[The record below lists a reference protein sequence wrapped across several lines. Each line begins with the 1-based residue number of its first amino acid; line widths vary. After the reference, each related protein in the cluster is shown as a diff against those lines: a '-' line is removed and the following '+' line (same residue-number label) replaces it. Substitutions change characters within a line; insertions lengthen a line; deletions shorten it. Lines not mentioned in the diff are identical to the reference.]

1 MTMRFGVGQPVKR
14 IEDRRLVTGQG
25 RYTDDVMPGEGL
37 HVAFL
42 RAPFAHARM
51 THLDLEA
58 ARTAPG
64 VHLVASQ
71 ADLDANGVRDITC
84 RQWVEFPDG
93 SPMKATTK
101 PAMVRDLNRHA
112 GDIVAMVV
120 ADSREEARNAVDL
133 IEMDFDPMD
142 AVTDIYASM
151 ADGAPQLHPE
161 YPNNVAFEWHTG
173 RLDEARS
180 EIEKARKDGRRVV
193 SIDVVNSRV
202 MINSMETRPMIARPH
217 PEKEGALQVYCG
229 SQGALDLSELIAE
242 CLNLEPENLH
252 LITGDVG
259 GSFGFKI
266 FLHPE
271 QVCIAWAAQ
280 KLGQMVR
287 WQQDRSEAFL
297 SDLHGRDNRT
307 RAHAV
312 VSDDGR
318 VETLEIDAHANLGSW
333 LSNFGIY
340 IPTLSACRTM
350 TGCYDIQVAGMSVK
364 GVMTNTPAVDAYR
377 GAGRPEANYVIER
390 LMDHIADTL
399 GMDRLEIRQRN
410 LIRAEQMPYAMT
422 VGGTIDSGDMP
433 GLLDHATEKADWAGF
448 EKRKTDAAKRGKKL
462 GIGAAMYLESAGN
475 GSETDIGFS
484 FEADGTLT
492 VHASQQD
499 NGQGHRTTLT
509 QIISHTLGYDA
520 DKIRIVQ
527 GDSWRNPAGITGG
540 AKMTP
545 VLGSAVHDA
554 GGVIIEKAR
563 DDAAEV
569 LEAKPDDTEF
579 DDGVFTA
586 AGTNRSVTL
595 EELVQMKAIEDDAH
609 PYNIKHS
616 FTTDGPTY
624 PYGCHVAEIEVDQV
638 TMHAQITRFTVVD
651 DFGVV
656 INPMT
661 LEGQIQ
667 GGVAQGVGQALY
679 EYMAYD
685 EDGQLLS
692 GSLMDYTL
700 PRADNLPRIDVYT
713 RNTPCLNNP
722 LGVKGA
728 GEAGAIG
735 STPAVIS
742 ALCHALGI
750 THIDMPAT
758 PQHIWERMKQAAE

>member
-1 MTMRFGVGQPVKR
+1 MSIRFGVGQPVRR

-25 RYTDDVMPGEGL
+25 CYTDDVMPGEGL

-42 RAPFAHARM
+42 RAPFAHARL
-51 THLDLEA
+51 THLELDA
-58 ARTAPG
+58 ARDAPG
-64 VHLVASQ
+64 VLLVASQ
-71 ADLDANGVRDITC
+71 DDLDADGVRDITC

-93 SPMKATTK
+93 SPIKETTK
-101 PAMVRDLNRHA
+101 PAMVRGINRHV

-120 ADSREEARNAVDL
+120 AETREQARDALDL

-142 AVTDIYASM
+142 SVTDIYAAM
-151 ADGAPQLHPE
+151 ADGAPQLHEE

-173 RLDEARS
+173 QMNEARAT
-180 EIEKARKDGRRVV
+180 IDDARKTGRKIVE
-193 SIDVVNSRV
+193 IDVVNSRV

-217 PEKEGALQVYCG
+217 PESDGALQVYCG
-229 SQGALDLSELIAE
+229 SQGAVDLAELIAE
-242 CLNLEPENLH
+242 CLNLEKEDLH
-252 LITGDVG
+252 LIAGDVG

-271 QVCIAWAAQ
+271 QVCISWAAQ
-280 KLGQMVR
+280 KLGRMVR

-297 SDLHGRDNRT
+297 SDLHGRDHRT
-307 RAHAV
+307 KARAV
-312 VSDDGR
+312 VTDEGR
-318 VETLEIDAHANLGSW
+318 IEALEINCHANMGSW
-333 LSNFGIY
+333 LSNYGIY

-350 TGCYDIQVAGMSVK
+350 TGCYDIQTAGMSVK

-390 LMDHIADTL
+390 LMDHIAAELGLDRIAVRKTNMIKPEQIPYTL
-399 GMDRLEIRQRN
+399 
-410 LIRAEQMPYAMT
+410 AA
-422 VGGTIDSGDMP
+422 VGTIDSGDMP
-433 GLLDHATEKADWAGF
+433 GLLEHALEKAEWAGF
-448 EKRKTDAAKRGKKL
+448 SKRKEEAAARGKKL
-462 GIGAAMYLESAGN
+462 GIGAAMYLECAG
-475 GSETDIGFS
+475 GGAETDIEFT
-484 FEADGTLT
+484 FEADGTL
-492 VHASQQD
+492 VVYASQHD
-499 NGQGHRTTLT
+499 NGQGHRTTMT
-509 QIISHTLGYDA
+509 QILSHTLGYDA

-545 VLGSAVHDA
+545 VLGSTMLDA

-563 DDAAEV
+563 EDAAEA
-569 LEAKPDDTEF
+569 LEASPDYTAF

-595 EELVQMKAIEDDAH
+595 EEVVRMKSEDNSPH
-609 PYNIKHS
+609 PYDFKHTYEAS
-616 FTTDGPTY
+616 GPTF
-624 PYGCHVAEIEVDQV
+624 PHGCHIAEIEVDAV
-638 TMHAQITRFTVVD
+638 TMRAKLTRFTVVD
-651 DFGVV
+651 DFGMV
-656 INPMT
+656 INPLT
-661 LEGQIQ
+661 LEGQIH

-679 EYMAYD
+679 EFMAYD

-700 PRADNLPRIDVYT
+700 PRADDLPRIDVYT
-713 RNTPCLNNP
+713 RNTPCLNNA
-722 LGVKGA
+722 LGAKGA

-742 ALCHALGI
+742 ALSDALGV

-758 PQHIWERMKQAAE
+758 PQRIWERMTQQA

>member
-1 MTMRFGVGQPVKR
+1 MSIRFGVGQPVRR

-25 RYTDDVMPGEGL
+25 CYTDDVMPGEGL

-42 RAPFAHARM
+42 RAPFAHARL
-51 THLDLEA
+51 THLELDA
-58 ARTAPG
+58 ARDAPG
-64 VHLVASQ
+64 VLLVASQ
-71 ADLDANGVRDITC
+71 DDLDADGVRDITC

-93 SPMKATTK
+93 SPIKETTK
-101 PAMVRDLNRHA
+101 PAMVRGINRHV

-120 ADSREEARNAVDL
+120 AETREQARDALDL

-142 AVTDIYASM
+142 SVTDIYAAM
-151 ADGAPQLHPE
+151 ADGAPQLHEE

-173 RLDEARS
+173 QMNEARAK
-180 EIEKARKDGRRVV
+180 IDDARKTGRKIVE
-193 SIDVVNSRV
+193 IDVVNSRV

-217 PEKEGALQVYCG
+217 PERDGALQVYCG
-229 SQGALDLSELIAE
+229 SQGAVDLAELIAE
-242 CLNLEPENLH
+242 CLNLKKEDLH
-252 LITGDVG
+252 LIAGDVG

-271 QVCIAWAAQ
+271 QVCISWAAQ
-280 KLGQMVR
+280 KLGRMVR

-297 SDLHGRDNRT
+297 SDLHGRDHRT
-307 RAHAV
+307 KARAV
-312 VSDDGR
+312 VTDEGR
-318 VETLEIDAHANLGSW
+318 IEALEINCHANMGSW
-333 LSNFGIY
+333 LSNYGIY

-350 TGCYDIQVAGMSVK
+350 TGCYDIQTAGMSVK

-390 LMDHIADTL
+390 LMDHIAAELGLDRIAVRKTNMIKPEQIPYTL
-399 GMDRLEIRQRN
+399 
-410 LIRAEQMPYAMT
+410 AA
-422 VGGTIDSGDMP
+422 VGTIDSGDMP
-433 GLLDHATEKADWAGF
+433 GLLEHALEKAEWAGF
-448 EKRKTDAAKRGKKL
+448 SKRKEEAAARGKKL
-462 GIGAAMYLESAGN
+462 GIGAAMYLECAG
-475 GSETDIGFS
+475 GGTETDIEFT
-484 FEADGTLT
+484 FEADGTLV
-492 VHASQQD
+492 VHASQHD
-499 NGQGHRTTLT
+499 NGQGHRTTMT
-509 QIISHTLGYDA
+509 QILSHTLGYDA

-545 VLGSAVHDA
+545 VLGSTMLDA

-563 DDAAEV
+563 EDAAEA
-569 LEAKPDDTEF
+569 LEASPDDTAF

-595 EELVQMKAIEDDAH
+595 EELVRMKSEDNSPH
-609 PYNIKHS
+609 PYDFKHTYEAS
-616 FTTDGPTY
+616 GPTF
-624 PYGCHVAEIEVDQV
+624 PHGCHIAEIEVDAV
-638 TMHAQITRFTVVD
+638 TMRAKLTRFTVVD
-651 DFGVV
+651 DFGMV
-656 INPMT
+656 INPLT
-661 LEGQIQ
+661 LEGQIH

-679 EYMAYD
+679 EFMAYD

-700 PRADNLPRIDVYT
+700 PRADDLPRIDVYT
-713 RNTPCLNNP
+713 RNTPCLNNA
-722 LGVKGA
+722 LGAKGA

-742 ALCHALGI
+742 ALSDALGV

-758 PQHIWERMKQAAE
+758 PQRIWERMTQQA

>member
-1 MTMRFGVGQPVKR
+1 MSIRFGVGQPVRR

-25 RYTDDVMPGEGL
+25 CYTDDVMPGEGL

-42 RAPFAHARM
+42 RAPFAHARL
-51 THLDLEA
+51 THLDLDA
-58 ARTAPG
+58 ARQAPG
-64 VHLVASQ
+64 VCLVASQ
-71 ADLDANGVRDITC
+71 EDLDADGIRDITC

-93 SPMKATTK
+93 SPIKETTK
-101 PAMVRDLNRHA
+101 PAMVRGINRHA

-120 ADSREEARNAVDL
+120 AETRDQARDAIDL

-142 AVTDIYASM
+142 AVTDIYAAM
-151 ADGAPQLHPE
+151 ADGAPQLHEE

-173 RLDEARS
+173 RMTEAR
-180 EIEKARKDGRRVV
+180 EAIAEARKTGRKIVE
-193 SIDVVNSRV
+193 IDVVNSRV

-217 PEKEGALQVYCG
+217 PEREGALQVYCG
-229 SQGALDLSELIAE
+229 SQGSIDLAELIAE
-242 CLNLEPENLH
+242 SLNLETEDLQ

-271 QVCIAWAAQ
+271 QVCIGWAAQ
-280 KLGQMVR
+280 KLGRMVR

-297 SDLHGRDNRT
+297 SDLQGRDHRT
-307 RAHAV
+307 KARAV
-312 VSDDGR
+312 VTDEGR
-318 VETLEIDAHANLGSW
+318 IEALEINAHANLGSW

-350 TGCYDIQVAGMSVK
+350 TGCYDIQTAGMSVK

-390 LMDHIADTL
+390 LMDHIAAEL
-399 GMDRLEIRQRN
+399 GLDRIAVRKTN
-410 LIRAEQMPYAMT
+410 LITEAQMPYTLAA
-422 VGGTIDSGDMP
+422 VGTIDSGDMP
-433 GLLDHATEKADWAGF
+433 GLLEHALEKADWAGF
-448 EKRKTDAAKRGKKL
+448 DKRKEDAAARGKKL
-462 GIGAAMYLESAGN
+462 GIGAAMYLECAGS
-475 GSETDIGFS
+475 GTETDIEFS
-484 FEADGTLT
+484 FDADGTL
-492 VHASQQD
+492 VVYASQHD
-499 NGQGHRTTLT
+499 NGQGHRTTMT
-509 QIISHTLGYDA
+509 QILSHTLGYDA

-545 VLGSAVHDA
+545 VLGSTMLDA
-554 GGVIIEKAR
+554 GGAIIDKAR
-563 DDAAEV
+563 DDAAEA
-569 LEAKPDDTEF
+569 LEANPEDTAF

-586 AGTNRSVTL
+586 AGTNRTITL
-595 EELVQMKAIEDDAH
+595 EEVVRMKSEENAPH
-609 PYNIKHS
+609 PYDFKHTYEAS
-616 FTTDGPTY
+616 GPTF
-624 PYGCHVAEIEVDQV
+624 PNGCHIAEIEVDAV
-638 TMHAQITRFTVVD
+638 TMRAQLTRFTVVD
-651 DFGVV
+651 DFGMV
-656 INPMT
+656 INPLT
-661 LEGQIQ
+661 LEGQIH

-679 EYMAYD
+679 EFMAYD

-700 PRADNLPRIDVYT
+700 PRADDLPRIDVYT
-713 RNTPCLNNP
+713 RNTPCLNNA
-722 LGVKGA
+722 LGAKGA

-742 ALCHALGI
+742 ALSDALGV

-758 PQHIWERMKQAAE
+758 PQRIWERMKQTA

>member
-1 MTMRFGVGQPVKR
+1 MSIRFGVGQPVRR

-25 RYTDDVMPGEGL
+25 CYTDDVMPGEGL

-42 RAPFAHARM
+42 RAPFAHARL
-51 THLDLEA
+51 THLDLDA
-58 ARTAPG
+58 ARQAPG
-64 VHLVASQ
+64 VCLVASQ
-71 ADLDANGVRDITC
+71 EDLDADGIRDITC

-93 SPMKATTK
+93 SPIKETTK
-101 PAMVRDLNRHA
+101 PAMVRCLNRHA

-120 ADSREEARNAVDL
+120 AETRDQARDAIDL

-142 AVTDIYASM
+142 AVTDIYAAM
-151 ADGAPQLHPE
+151 ADGAPQLHEE

-173 RLDEARS
+173 RMTEAR
-180 EIEKARKDGRRVV
+180 EAIAEARKTGRKIVE
-193 SIDVVNSRV
+193 IDVVNSRV

-217 PEKEGALQVYCG
+217 PEREGALQVYCG
-229 SQGALDLSELIAE
+229 SQGSIDLAELIAE
-242 CLNLEPENLH
+242 SLNLETEDLQ

-271 QVCIAWAAQ
+271 QVCIGWAAQ
-280 KLGQMVR
+280 KLGRMVR

-297 SDLHGRDNRT
+297 SDLQGRDHRT
-307 RAHAV
+307 KARAV
-312 VSDDGR
+312 VTDEGR
-318 VETLEIDAHANLGSW
+318 IEALEINAHANLGSW

-350 TGCYDIQVAGMSVK
+350 TGCYDIQTAGMSVK

-390 LMDHIADTL
+390 LMDHIAAEL
-399 GMDRLEIRQRN
+399 GLDRIAVRKTN
-410 LIRAEQMPYAMT
+410 LITEAQMPYTLAA
-422 VGGTIDSGDMP
+422 VGTIDSGDMP
-433 GLLDHATEKADWAGF
+433 GLLEHALEKADWAGF
-448 EKRKTDAAKRGKKL
+448 DKRKEDAAARGKKL
-462 GIGAAMYLESAGN
+462 GIGAAMYLECAGS
-475 GSETDIGFS
+475 GTETDIEFS
-484 FEADGTLT
+484 FDADGTL
-492 VHASQQD
+492 VVYASQHD
-499 NGQGHRTTLT
+499 NGQGHRTTMT
-509 QIISHTLGYDA
+509 QILSHTLGYDA

-545 VLGSAVHDA
+545 VLGSTMLDA
-554 GGVIIEKAR
+554 GGAIIDKAR
-563 DDAAEV
+563 DDAAEA
-569 LEAKPDDTEF
+569 LEANPEDTAF

-586 AGTNRSVTL
+586 AGTNRTITL
-595 EELVQMKAIEDDAH
+595 EEVVRMKSEENAPH
-609 PYNIKHS
+609 PYDFKHTYEAS
-616 FTTDGPTY
+616 GPTF
-624 PYGCHVAEIEVDQV
+624 PNGCHIAEIEVDAV
-638 TMHAQITRFTVVD
+638 TMRAQLTRFTVVD
-651 DFGVV
+651 DFGMV
-656 INPMT
+656 INPLT
-661 LEGQIQ
+661 LEGQIH

-679 EYMAYD
+679 EFMAYD

-700 PRADNLPRIDVYT
+700 PRADDLPRIDVYT
-713 RNTPCLNNP
+713 RNTPCLNNA
-722 LGVKGA
+722 LGAKGA

-742 ALCHALGI
+742 ALSDALGV

-758 PQHIWERMKQAAE
+758 PQRIWERMKQTA